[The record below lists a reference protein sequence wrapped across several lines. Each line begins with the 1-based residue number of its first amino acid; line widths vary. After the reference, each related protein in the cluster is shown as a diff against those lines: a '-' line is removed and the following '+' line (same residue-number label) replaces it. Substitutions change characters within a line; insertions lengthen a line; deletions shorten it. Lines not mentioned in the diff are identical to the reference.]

1 IAKPGGMV
9 NSVNATTDV
18 ELMTKGKGR
27 ATRTQDDVRLL
38 SFHTWSGDYSVHN
51 CCKAGYWG
59 DQCDN
64 TCYRG
69 CVNGTCNKDDGQ
81 CQCAPGWRVP
91 CDACDDHHYGDDC
104 DRECGNC
111 TDGAPCDKRTGHCP
125 SLCPEKTYGQ
135 NCSTNCGPCA
145 DDVTCHPV
153 TGSCPDRCGPGYLGQ
168 RCDAECP
175 KGQYGQNCSESCGNC
190 HNTTTCDHVD
200 GHCPDRCRGNF
211 SVPLCQGCVDGWY
224 GDQCQTECSQNCS
237 PLKCDQ
243 DDGGCEGCEAGYWGD
258 QCDKTCNRGCV
269 DGTCNRDDGQCQC
282 APGWREPSCA
292 ACPVRKYGQ
301 NCALSCGHCAD
312 NVTCDHVDGHCP
324 DGCGSGYLGELC
336 DIECAKGRYGQN
348 CSELCGNCH
357 NKAICDHVTGHCPQ
371 GCPGNFSTTLCKVCV
386 AGLWGENCTESCGQC
401 AGDGSCDR
409 MTAECSAGCVAGW
422 NGTVC
427 QQKGCVDGWYGDQC
441 RTECSQNCSPLKCDQ
456 DDGGCEGCKAGYW
469 GDQCD
474 KTCSRGCVNGTCNR
488 DDGQCQCA
496 PGWRVPCDGEQIRVT
511 IITTV
516 MTVTENVA
524 IVLMVPRVTRELA
537 TVLHVNPAITRL
549 CAKTDVA
556 CHPVTGSCPD
566 GCGPGYLGQRCDAEC
581 PKGQYGQNCSESCG
595 NCHNTTTCDHVNGHC
610 PDRCRGNFS
619 VPLCQAGVENFLNQT
634 TFMTNQTVVENVVQD
649 LSQVMDQLSQ
659 VMDQLRQDNVGQRL
673 LNVIERVS
681 REGALS
687 DGQLTAT
694 SPNLVISARAVDSRN
709 FSGLTFTAFAGED
722 NHFQDGEVQ
731 AYSRTSVP
739 ETSDDISSL
748 VLPANLLTSLGNVSR
763 IATTVHV
770 DGRLFEA
777 IAPPPDTNG
786 SDVDHVRKVNSYVM
800 SASVVGHDEV
810 MNLQDPIVLGLV
822 HVNKSSFLIRIQ
834 RMNTSSKILVSLCVA
849 LALSDL
855 VFVVG
860 MQDYTLKHPAACK
873 AVSMLLHFCLLSSM
887 CWMLMEAFYLYLS
900 FVRIFRTISTDIILK
915 FSCFAWGVPVLIVVI
930 TAGVSTA
937 DSYSPL
943 DSGICWLTGTAFY
956 AAFVGPVCLILLLN
970 LVSFVL
976 VLRVILGLTDKQET
990 SQAAQKLRRAIGVV
1004 VLLGLTWVFGLLSIE
1019 DTSQIVFNYLFA
1031 VFNSLQGLFIF
1042 LFYCVFNKNTRAIWQ
1057 RCFRTCVTSRPAGD
1071 VFLVTTTSDN
1081 TRSTDPVAA
1090 TSSSV

>member
-1 IAKPGGMV
+1 
-9 NSVNATTDV
+9 
-18 ELMTKGKGR
+18 
-27 ATRTQDDVRLL
+27 
-38 SFHTWSGDYSVHN
+38 
-51 CCKAGYWG
+51 
-59 DQCDN
+59 
-64 TCYRG
+64 
-69 CVNGTCNKDDGQ
+69 
-81 CQCAPGWRVP
+81 
-91 CDACDDHHYGDDC
+91 
-104 DRECGNC
+104 
-111 TDGAPCDKRTGHCP
+111 
-125 SLCPEKTYGQ
+125 
-135 NCSTNCGPCA
+135 
-145 DDVTCHPV
+145 
-153 TGSCPDRCGPGYLGQ
+153 
-168 RCDAECP
+168 
-175 KGQYGQNCSESCGNC
+175 
-190 HNTTTCDHVD
+190 
-200 GHCPDRCRGNF
+200 
-211 SVPLCQGCVDGWY
+211 
-224 GDQCQTECSQNCS
+224 
-237 PLKCDQ
+237 
-243 DDGGCEGCEAGYWGD
+243 CEAGYWGD

-292 ACPVRKYGQ
+292 VCDDSHYGQDCSRDCGRCTGGVPCHITGRCPSCEPGYVPPLCQNSCPVKKYGQ

-312 NVTCDHVDGHCP
+312 NVTCHHVDGHCP
-324 DGCGSGYLGELC
+324 DGCGSGYRGELC
-336 DIECAKGRYGQN
+336 DIECATGRYGQN

-427 QQKGCVDGWYGDQC
+427 QQKVCVAGLWGENCTESCGQCAGDGSCDRMTAECSAGCVAGWNGTVCQQKVCVAGLWGENCTESCGQCAGDGSCDRMTAECSAGCVAGWNGTVCQQKGCKPVGNFSSSLCVGCVDGWYGDQC

-488 DDGQCQCA
+488 DHGQCQCA
-496 PGWRVPCDGEQIRVT
+496 PGWRVPCYACDDHHYGDDCDGQCGNCTDGAPCDKTTGHCPSCKPGYNPPLCQNLCLEKTYGQNCSTNCGHCADDVT
-511 IITTV
+511 
-516 MTVTENVA
+516 
-524 IVLMVPRVTRELA
+524 
-537 TVLHVNPAITRL
+537 
-549 CAKTDVA
+549 

-581 PKGQYGQNCSESCG
+581 PTGQYGENCSESCG

-619 VPLCQAGVENFLNQT
+619 VPLCQERPERPEIAQYAGDAEAAFREYDCVLFYFIYETESRWT

-649 LSQVMDQLSQ
+649 LSQVMD
-659 VMDQLRQDNVGQRL
+659 VPTNKLRQDNVGQRL

-709 FSGLTFTAFAGED
+709 FSGLTLTAFAGED

-810 MNLQDPIVLGLV
+810 INLQDPIVIGLV

-887 CWMLMEAFYLYLS
+887 CWMLMEAFYMYLS

-915 FSCFAWGVPVLIVVI
+915 FSCFAWGVPVLIVAI

>member
-1 IAKPGGMV
+1 MEVAALRDKGNIFPHGQE
-9 NSVNATTDV
+9 V
-18 ELMTKGKGR
+18 ESWT
-27 ATRTQDDVRLL
+27 V
-38 SFHTWSGDYSVHN
+38 S
-51 CCKAGYWG
+51 
-59 DQCDN
+59 
-64 TCYRG
+64 
-69 CVNGTCNKDDGQ
+69 
-81 CQCAPGWRVP
+81 
-91 CDACDDHHYGDDC
+91 
-104 DRECGNC
+104 
-111 TDGAPCDKRTGHCP
+111 
-125 SLCPEKTYGQ
+125 
-135 NCSTNCGPCA
+135 
-145 DDVTCHPV
+145 
-153 TGSCPDRCGPGYLGQ
+153 
-168 RCDAECP
+168 
-175 KGQYGQNCSESCGNC
+175 
-190 HNTTTCDHVD
+190 
-200 GHCPDRCRGNF
+200 
-211 SVPLCQGCVDGWY
+211 
-224 GDQCQTECSQNCS
+224 
-237 PLKCDQ
+237 
-243 DDGGCEGCEAGYWGD
+243 
-258 QCDKTCNRGCV
+258 
-269 DGTCNRDDGQCQC
+269 
-282 APGWREPSCA
+282 
-292 ACPVRKYGQ
+292 
-301 NCALSCGHCAD
+301 
-312 NVTCDHVDGHCP
+312 
-324 DGCGSGYLGELC
+324 
-336 DIECAKGRYGQN
+336 
-348 CSELCGNCH
+348 
-357 NKAICDHVTGHCPQ
+357 AI
-371 GCPGNFSTTLCKVCV
+371 
-386 AGLWGENCTESCGQC
+386 
-401 AGDGSCDR
+401 
-409 MTAECSAGCVAGW
+409 
-422 NGTVC
+422 
-427 QQKGCVDGWYGDQC
+427 
-441 RTECSQNCSPLKCDQ
+441 
-456 DDGGCEGCKAGYW
+456 
-469 GDQCD
+469 
-474 KTCSRGCVNGTCNR
+474 
-488 DDGQCQCA
+488 
-496 PGWRVPCDGEQIRVT
+496 
-511 IITTV
+511 
-516 MTVTENVA
+516 
-524 IVLMVPRVTRELA
+524 
-537 TVLHVNPAITRL
+537 
-549 CAKTDVA
+549 
-556 CHPVTGSCPD
+556 
-566 GCGPGYLGQRCDAEC
+566 
-581 PKGQYGQNCSESCG
+581 
-595 NCHNTTTCDHVNGHC
+595 
-610 PDRCRGNFS
+610 
-619 VPLCQAGVENFLNQT
+619 AGVENFLNQT

-649 LSQVMDQLSQ
+649 LSQVMD
-659 VMDQLRQDNVGQRL
+659 VPTNKLRQDNVGQRL

-709 FSGLTFTAFAGED
+709 FSGLTLTAFAGED

-810 MNLQDPIVLGLV
+810 MNLQDPIVIGLV
-822 HVNKSSFLIRIQ
+822 HVNKHSSNRRPECVFWNQSLERGRGSWSTAGCRLVQEKSTTSRTTCECDHLTNFALLMDVYKRGDALPPEHSQILSVISYTGCGVSLLALVLTILTYCCCNPLASTKRYVLNESSTTSGGYRRIQ

-887 CWMLMEAFYLYLS
+887 CWMLMEAFYMYLS

-915 FSCFAWGVPVLIVVI
+915 FSCFAWGVPVLIVAI

-1071 VFLVTTTSDN
+1071 VFLFSED
-1081 TRSTDPVAA
+1081 SACP
-1090 TSSSV
+1090 